1 MPLGWHRVKLLY
13 SEYKTEVEMDKM
25 RGIQRCV
32 PPNFVLKYGNGVHPQ
47 EQDELEAPQD
57 LA

>member
-1 MPLGWHRVKLLY
+1 
-13 SEYKTEVEMDKM
+13 MDKM

-32 PPNFVLKYGNGVHPQ
+32 PPNFVLKYGNGVQPQ